1 MLSQKKKT
9 RIVGCPFGY
18 QGELFIH
25 SKNILHRDIH
35 SVQHIQDHV
44 HSILYTNKHQP
55 WAQPHAV
62 HSILHTNKHQH
73 QPWAQPHAFHN
84 SYILVHVH
92 SIHHSQDHVRNIH
105 HTGMAQHQPW
115 AQLQPH
121 AFHNSYI
128 QDRVHSIHYSQD
140 HVRNIHH
147 KGMAQ
152 LQPHAFHNKNI
163 LVHGTQNS
171 QGVPAHTRDILR
183 TEGRGQHQP
192 WAWPRAQQ

>member
-18 QGELFIH
+18 QGEKFIH

-55 WAQPHAV
+55 WAQPHAFHSSCIQDQDHDHSTHCIQDHV

-84 SYILVHVH
+84 SCIQDRVR
-92 SIHHSQDHVRNIH
+92 SIHHSQDHVH
-105 HTGMAQHQPW
+105 
-115 AQLQPH
+115 
-121 AFHNSYI
+121 
-128 QDRVHSIHYSQD
+128 
-140 HVRNIHH
+140 NIHH

-152 LQPHAFHNKNI
+152 HQLLARLQPHAFHNRNI

-171 QGVPAHTRDILR
+171 QGVPVHTHDILR

-192 WAWPRAQQ
+192 WARPQAQQ